1 MGKHDAGQHTRQPR
15 IGAGDRHL
23 GNGNPQTRARS
34 RKHRGVAV
42 GAQHNAAAQVQAFH
56 QRQIAALPV
65 VGLPDQP
72 QVNAELLILPR
83 SGRTPERIRAV
94 AGTMRQM
101 LEQASGLDVAVRV
114 GMLDPETYLAL
125 K

>member
-1 MGKHDAGQHTRQPR
+1 MPNVKIYIDETRLAACRDAIEDALPR
-15 IGAGDRHL
+15 LRDLLCDGL
-23 GNGNPQTRARS
+23 
-34 RKHRGVAV
+34 AV
-42 GAQHNAAAQVQAFH
+42 ETSAC
-56 QRQIAALPV
+56 QIAALPV

>member
-1 MGKHDAGQHTRQPR
+1 MPNVKIYIDETRLAACRAAIEDALPR
-15 IGAGDRHL
+15 LRDLLCERL
-23 GNGNPQTRARS
+23 
-34 RKHRGVAV
+34 AV
-42 GAQHNAAAQVQAFH
+42 EASAC
-56 QRQIAALPV
+56 QIAVLPV
-65 VGLPDQP
+65 LGLPDQP

-94 AGTMRQM
+94 AGTMRQV